1 MTEYFIV
8 ANSFAAPF
16 FSDQSTAYA
25 KGETPEAALT
35 DFVAKYS
42 HPAGLYSAACYASAD
57 AYHKNQKPL
66 ATWLCNS
73 ELKNQKVTKGKHC
86 FSSLG
91 IEPGVFEVDGVT
103 YTVQDPKG
111 GQIVKGT
118 PNDR

>member
-16 FSDQSTAYA
+16 CSDQSTAYA
-25 KGETPEAALT
+25 KGESPEAVLRA
-35 DFVAKYS
+35 FAVKYT
-42 HPAGLYSAACYASAD
+42 HYAGLYAAVCYASAD
-57 AYHKNQKPL
+57 AYHKNQKSL

-73 ELKNQKVTKGKHC
+73 ELKKQEVTKGKHC